1 MLLCTLM
8 NTTLAVDVAPGG
20 DRHATGASV
29 VLAWSIMLNQAGG
42 VNQKILARVRAW
54 YESFDTVSETAA
66 SKMPFV
72 DMSSHVSP
80 QLSAFLRENLCAS
93 RHTSIKAQLDVVK
106 YDSD

>member
-1 MLLCTLM
+1 M

-20 DRHATGASV
+20 DRHATGARV

-42 VNQKILARVRAW
+42 VNQIILARVRAW

-66 SKMPFV
+66 SKMPFFCGLV
-72 DMSSHVSP
+72 VSR
-80 QLSAFLRENLCAS
+80 LTAMSAFLRENLCAS

-106 YDSD
+106 YDID